1 MKKINYLMSTLFLA
15 LSISL
20 CQFSYGQDKEIDLQ
34 ELVGTWKLDLSPE
47 KTTDSNFALMKIDSI
62 SDNKVIGEFYREG
75 VPIREGRT
83 NNQSG
88 RIYVALVSGDNSGDY
103 NSSFYL
109 ENGKIY
115 GSTHSLDRD
124 FLAVWV
130 GEKL

>member
-62 SDNKVIGEFYREG
+62 SDNLLVRVFNYRS
-75 VPIREGRT
+75 
-83 NNQSG
+83 Q
-88 RIYVALVSGDNSGDY
+88 
-103 NSSFYL
+103 
-109 ENGKIY
+109 
-115 GSTHSLDRD
+115 
-124 FLAVWV
+124 
-130 GEKL
+130 

>member
-1 MKKINYLMSTLFLA
+1 MKKINYLKTTLILA
-15 LSISL
+15 LTISFSQL
-20 CQFSYGQDKEIDLQ
+20 SYGQENKIDLQ
-34 ELVGTWKLDLSPE
+34 ELLGTWQLDLTPTK
-47 KTTDSNFALMKIDSI
+47 KTDNNFALMKIDSI
-62 SDNKVIGEFYREG
+62 SDNNVVGEFYREG

-83 NNQSG
+83 NTQSG

-109 ENGKIY
+109 ENGKIF